1 MDAAWDRCHIFKGKS
16 SNKKPHLKPVDITA
30 EAVDV
35 IQTLIAT
42 VQQEPWGREISKERE
57 EQEERTGKLK
67 EEKTEEKEKTEELK
81 EEKEEMNE
89 EKVMNEAKGPM
100 EEPEAEVVKEERQEM
115 ETTQRKPSDGETRQ
129 EPKPVASPIEL
140 GMYHVT
146 HSLEPSVVI
155 QQTASRE
162 SIPLSLEDVDHLLNG
177 VGEEEPEEEGVWR
190 YIDAQGFE
198 RGPFDS
204 STMRAWWDNGFL
216 TQSLVV
222 KYKEGSWRPIQTCY
236 TSLENVFLEPPM
248 EEMSAKLA
256 WKEPMR
262 HSATERRVSDARRV

>member
-1 MDAAWDRCHIFKGKS
+1 M
-16 SNKKPHLKPVDITA
+16 KPVDITA

-42 VQQEPWGREISKERE
+42 VQQEPLGREISKERE

>member
-1 MDAAWDRCHIFKGKS
+1 MDAAWDRCYIYKGKP
-16 SNKKPHLKPVDITA
+16 SNKKSHSKPVDITS
-30 EAVDV
+30 ETVDV
-35 IQTLIAT
+35 LRTLFPT
-42 VQQEPWGREISKERE
+42 VQQKSLRRDIPKEEERE
-57 EQEERTGKLK
+57 EQEE
-67 EEKTEEKEKTEELK
+67 KTKELK
-81 EEKEEMNE
+81 EEQKEEVTE
-89 EKVMNEAKGPM
+89 EKVMNEPKEPM
-100 EEPEAEVVKEERQEM
+100 EEQQEAEELKKEQQEVEM
-115 ETTQRKPSDGETRQ
+115 TQMKPSAGETQQ
-129 EPKPVASPIEL
+129 EAKPVASPIEL

-162 SIPLSLEDVDHLLNG
+162 SIPLSLEDVDHLLNA
-177 VGEEEPEEEGVWR
+177 VGDEEIEEERVWR

-216 TQSLVV
+216 TQSLAV

-256 WKEPMR
+256 RKEPMR
-262 HSATERRVSDARRV
+262 HSATERRVSMR